1 LKQAL
6 RIALRKNS
14 WFLTAPLFILK
25 LTKLWAIE
33 KNDQFSEPSAMKW
46 FVLALVL
53 GLTSAVFYFLN
64 FSYGNVPPLGKFLNP
79 LAGFWQNDNAQ
90 DEVLSDREVP
100 ELQDVVEVVWDE
112 RRVPHIFARNDHD
125 LYFTQGFLIARD
137 RLWQMEFQ
145 THAAAGR
152 LSEIVGPRALEFDRH
167 RRRIG
172 MGYAA
177 ENAIGAMA
185 ADPKIK
191 LAAEAYA
198 AGVNAWI
205 RQLTPATLPLE
216 YKILDYQPEPWT
228 ILKSA
233 LLLKQMALTL
243 TTNCPDR
250 LMTATR
256 EALGDSVMRRLFPNY
271 PPLQDP
277 IVPAG
282 TKWDFQPPQRV
293 TQATSLAHRAAQTGR
308 PGYVLLQDQIVPADT
323 NWDFQPPQRVTQ
335 AAGLAHRAV
344 QTGSLNYE
352 GSNNW
357 AVSGK
362 KTASGYP
369 ILCND
374 PHLGLTLPS
383 IWYEVQLIAPGVNVY
398 GVTLTGAPGVIIG
411 FNEDIAWGVTN
422 AESDVLDW
430 FEIKFKD
437 ASRREYFRAGQ
448 WRPATI
454 RIEEIKVRGGTTV
467 RDTVIYAH
475 HGPVPYRK
483 NEKPFDDEI
492 PPGAAM
498 RWAAHDSSRELTAFF
513 KLNRGRNYQD
523 YLDALSYYDC
533 PAQNFVYADAE
544 GNIAIRH
551 NGKFPVRW
559 FEQGKYLGDG
569 SDLAHDWKTFIPK
582 SQLPGMLNPER
593 GFVSSANQ
601 NPVDENY
608 PYYLGW
614 NYAAFERGHRINEFL
629 SSRGQFT
636 PQDMMALHQDVVS
649 LRARTMLPR
658 FLELLEEE
666 KLTAEQKQILTELKS
681 WNYEYQAGTKV
692 AMVFNNWWRELLDL
706 IWKDDMKSGEQTLKL
721 PRSDVTMNLILHEP
735 ESPYYDNK
743 TTPTKETLADLVLE
757 SFQNTHQMQAKKLGP
772 YGEAWAWSRAR
783 GTNIAHIARIP
794 GLGRM
799 KLSTPGNFDNVN
811 AITNTHGPS
820 WRMIVALGPELKAWG
835 VYPGGQSGNPGSE
848 FYDNGVDKWVA
859 GEYFELLYLKDAHVA
874 NARISGKTLLRGG
887 K

>member
-1 LKQAL
+1 
-6 RIALRKNS
+6 
-14 WFLTAPLFILK
+14 
-25 LTKLWAIE
+25 
-33 KNDQFSEPSAMKW
+33 MKW
-46 FVLALVL
+46 FALALSL
-53 GLTSAVFYFLN
+53 GCNVALFYLLN
-64 FSYGNVPPLGKFLNP
+64 FSHGTLPPLGKLLNP
-79 LAGFWQNDNAQ
+79 FAGFWQNDNTQ
-90 DEVLSDREVP
+90 DKTLTDRELP
-100 ELQDVVEVVWDE
+100 GLQDKVEVVWDD
-112 RRVPHIFARNDHD
+112 RRVPHVFARNDHD
-125 LYFTQGFLIARD
+125 LYFTQGYLVARD

-152 LSEIVGPRALEFDRH
+152 LSEIVGPRALELDRH

-172 MGYAA
+172 MIYAA
-177 ENAIGAMA
+177 ENALGAMMA
-185 ADPKIK
+185 HSEIR

-228 ILKSA
+228 ALKSA

-243 TTNCPDR
+243 SANCPDR
-250 LMTATR
+250 LMTSTR
-256 EALGDSVMRRLFPNY
+256 AVLGDSVMRQLYPNY

-277 IVPAG
+277 IVPAN
-282 TKWDFQPPQRV
+282 TKWDFEPYITQKPANDFQPKMARFFDNITPEQPSRPRG
-293 TQATSLAHRAAQTGR
+293 TGPRASSLAQTGR
-308 PGYVLLQDQIVPADT
+308 LSYDDELE
-323 NWDFQPPQRVTQ
+323 FFK
-335 AAGLAHRAV
+335 
-344 QTGSLNYE
+344 

-357 AVSGK
+357 AAAGK

-374 PHLGLTLPS
+374 PHLALTLPS

-411 FNEDIAWGVTN
+411 FNEKIAWGVTN

-430 FEIKFKD
+430 YEIKFKD
-437 ASRREYFRAGQ
+437 EARREYFHAGQ
-448 WRPATI
+448 WRPATT
-454 RIEEIKVRGGTTV
+454 RIEEIKVRDGATV
-467 RDTVIYAH
+467 LDTVVFMH

-498 RWAAHDSSRELTAFF
+498 RWTAHDSSQELMTFYR
-513 KLNRGRNYQD
+513 LNRGQNYQD
-523 YLDALSYYDC
+523 YLAALSYYDC
-533 PAQNFVYADAE
+533 PAQNFVYADVQ

-559 FEQGKYLGDG
+559 FEQGKYIGDG
-569 SDLAHDWKTFIPK
+569 SDPAYDWKAYIPK
-582 SQLPGMLNPER
+582 SHVPGVLNPER

-629 SSRGQFT
+629 AGHDKIT

-649 LRARTMLPR
+649 WRARTILPLL
-658 FLELLEEE
+658 LELLDEE
-666 KLTAEQKQILTELKS
+666 KLSAEQKQILADLRA
-681 WNYEYQAGTKV
+681 WNYEYHAGTK
-692 AMVFNNWWRELLDL
+692 AAIVFNNWWRELLDL
-706 IWKDDMKSGEQTLKL
+706 IWKDDMKNGEQALKL
-721 PRSDVTMNLILHEP
+721 PRSDVTMDLIQNQP
-735 ESPYYDNK
+735 ASPYYDNK
-743 TTPTKETLADLVLE
+743 ATPARETLSDLVLQ
-757 SFQNTHQMQAKKLGP
+757 SFQNTHQTLAKKFGA
-772 YGEAWAWSRAR
+772 YGETWAWRNAR
-783 GTNIAHIARIP
+783 GTNISHIARIP
-794 GLGRM
+794 GFGRTS
-799 KLSTPGNFDNVN
+799 LPTPGNFDNVN

-820 WRMIVALGPELKAWG
+820 WRMVVALGPEVKAWG

-848 FYDNGVDKWVA
+848 FYDNAVDKWVA
-859 GEYFELLYLKDAHVA
+859 GEYFELLFLKEARA
-874 NARISGKTLLRGG
+874 SGARISGKTLLRDG